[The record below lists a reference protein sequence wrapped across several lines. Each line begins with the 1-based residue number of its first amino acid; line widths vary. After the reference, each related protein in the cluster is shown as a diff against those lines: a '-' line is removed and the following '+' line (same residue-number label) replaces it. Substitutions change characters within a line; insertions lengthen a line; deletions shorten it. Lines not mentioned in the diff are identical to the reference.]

1 MVVISAVPFSE
12 IAQELSPGS
21 AALPSADHS
30 IPEPLRAP
38 DAVPESFKTL
48 AHVALNEPLAVVS
61 VWLVTFQTKSVQAL
75 GEGMSDEEVQSPA
88 SALSPVEEGARLL
101 LCSNSRHPDD
111 AAAIA
116 NAASINDSFF
126 TMVGPSE
133 S

>member
-12 IAQELSPGS
+12 IAHELSPGTV
-21 AALPSADHS
+21 ALPSADQS
-30 IPEPLRAP
+30 ITEPLRAP
-38 DAVPESFKTL
+38 DAVPESFKML
-48 AHVALNEPLAVVS
+48 AHVALNDPLAVVS
-61 VWLVTFQTKSVQAL
+61 VWLLTFQTKSVQEL

-88 SALSPVEEGARLL
+88 RALSPVDEGPRLL
-101 LCSNSRHPDD
+101 LCSNSRHPDA

-116 NAASINDSFF
+116 NAASINESFF